1 MFFQLDNGVPE
12 RAMMPPPSSGR
23 GGGRGGGGRGM
34 KAKNGATPGVSSGR
48 GRGRGRGRGSLN
60 IPGGSQASPKGN
72 VLQMSPQHPGLFTEE
87 KQGMIKSILFK
98 RIRRDLFVSE

>member
-1 MFFQLDNGVPE
+1 
-12 RAMMPPPSSGR
+12 MMPPPPSSGR

-60 IPGGSQASPKGN
+60 VPGGSQVSPKGN
-72 VLQMSPQHPGLFTEE
+72 VLQISSQHPGLFTED
-87 KQGMIKSILFK
+87 KQGMRKSILYK
-98 RIRRDLFVSE
+98 VMR